1 MKSKSPN
8 KIWIIHGCALF
19 LFVGLNGLFFI
30 LGGGSETTRDTNIVK
45 ESLVDPLPEIF
56 TEEVADNRLDAY
68 NKAIAL
74 IDQEQKE
81 KELQDEHNSFH
92 FFAEEISSEET
103 PVEKPDTAKN
113 ALQEFKHKIVS
124 HTPTSS
130 YTTNNARR
138 TEQASPS
145 KSKEIVELDEIDIE
159 KMIEEEKKRKSQH
172 LREIYLSNLGEGTVD
187 ESSKKASDEGEQK
200 VSATPPS
207 IVMQEEGG
215 NGFKPMIKRNHK
227 QTSNCI
233 HAVVHDEQKNV
244 TTSSQVKL
252 RILDPLYID
261 GTTIPANTII
271 YGSASFNK
279 NRVNIKVNKIVYNG
293 DVYTFSGTIYD
304 QDGEAGIY
312 FPENL
317 ANDVTSETTDE
328 TIKNAEVNLNSLSG
342 IALTGAH
349 AITNATRNAFGNI
362 VRETKVTLTANYNLI
377 IKINE

>member
-1 MKSKSPN
+1 MKAKTPN

-19 LFVGLNGLFFI
+19 LFLGLNGLFFI
-30 LGGGSETTRDTNIVK
+30 LGGGTETPRDTSIVK
-45 ESLVDPLPEIF
+45 ESHVDPLPEIF

-74 IDQEQKE
+74 MDQEQKE
-81 KELQDEHNSFH
+81 KELQAEHNSFH
-92 FFAEEISSEET
+92 FFAEEVSSKET
-103 PVEKPDTAKN
+103 PVEKPDTTKN

-124 HTPTSS
+124 HTPSSS
-130 YTTNNARR
+130 YT
-138 TEQASPS
+138 ASSSRGNGQSHPS
-145 KSKEIVELDEIDIE
+145 KSKEKVETEEIDID
-159 KMIEEEKKRKSQH
+159 KMIEEEKRRKSQH
-172 LREIYLSNLGEGTVD
+172 LREIYLSNLGNETVE
-187 ESSKKASDEGEQK
+187 ESQKKSAIEEQK
-200 VSATPPS
+200 VSVSPTTT
-207 IVMQEEGG
+207 VKQEEGG
-215 NGFKPMIKRNHK
+215 NGFKPMMKKNHK
-227 QTSNCI
+227 QASNCI